1 MRNKRMALI
10 IAVVFALSIMLPVTA
25 FAGNPVTF
33 SGAYPIIDDAANQP
47 AGWFKVAKDEQ
58 AVLAAANWK
67 TFVTIDLSSGAEWV
81 GDGTDV
87 DTIADVTGLITEA
100 VTVGDLVY
108 DADSLQFSVTGAV
121 YDTLTF
127 NVPNLD
133 IDSGTTGDVTV
144 TVKLQALDNNN
155 NHVWTQTGMV
165 TIAKIGD
172 AKLTATAKDKEVFDA
187 PADNQQAADIVI
199 AENQPGVLDTTA
211 PADEIIL
218 EILTD
223 GVTWDAAMSNTAVA
237 SGTAGLAV
245 QDSAGNAGKADLDPT
260 NKIATFLVSSS
271 SSGIAG
277 ELTIKTYLDIAP
289 NVEGDIEVEVRTNNT
304 DALDDTTLVIGNVGE
319 GVITFETEGV
329 DDVDAWVGRNGVTT
343 GDLVIKQ
350 NYQGALKANG
360 SIELT
365 LEGAKW
371 TGNPTSVGGL
381 TAGSRFNDDR
391 SIWFTVTTTNWDEV
405 TLRGGT
411 ELPTISVDADAE
423 PGDLKVIISGTAGAA
438 GEVSLGTIKLPASA
452 SAEIVEVE
460 TAALSQ
466 SAGDITITE
475 AEKNVFVAGNLVL
488 TLPNGCDWSAEP
500 TVEINGDELPGGQ
513 ITISGEQLTI
523 NILAGDLNT
532 TKVDVIEI
540 TDIEY
545 DVDSRFEARDI
556 EVKISGTSLT
566 GGGSTDTILT
576 VTNATGKVAGVVTTS
591 FTAGDEGVTIVN
603 GRTLV
608 QVNKLCDILGL
619 QKSWDSAT
627 KTAYFVKGGKIVA
640 FPMGENA
647 IYINGVKVPV
657 DQGGMIINDYTYAT
671 LRGLQM
677 AFDGELE
684 WDDATKTATFTFTK

>member
-1 MRNKRMALI
+1 MYKLRNKKFAILLTL
-10 IAVVFALSIMLPVTA
+10 VFALSIMMPVTA

-33 SGAYPIIDDAANQP
+33 SGAYPVIDDVANQS

-87 DTIADVTGLITEA
+87 DTIAEVEGLITEA
-100 VTVGDLVY
+100 VSVDDLVY
-108 DADSLQFSVTGAV
+108 DADSLQFSITGAV

-155 NHVWTQTGMV
+155 HVWTQTGTV

-199 AENQPGVLDTTA
+199 TENQPGVLDLAT

-223 GVTWDAAMSNTAVA
+223 GVTWDTAMTTTAT
-237 SGTAGLAV
+237 SGTAGLAFT
-245 QDSAGNAGKADLDPT
+245 SAVLSSGDKV
-260 NKIATFLVSSS
+260 ATFTITKK

-319 GVITFETEGV
+319 GVITFETEDV

-371 TGNPTSVGGL
+371 TGPPTGVDGL

-391 SIWFTVTTTNWDEV
+391 SIWFTVTATDWDEV

-475 AEKNVFVAGNLVL
+475 AEKNVFVAGDLVL

-500 TVEINGDELPGGQ
+500 TVEIDGDELPGGQ
-513 ITISGEQLTI
+513 VAIANEVLTITI
-523 NILAGDLNT
+523 NAGDLNT

-545 DVDSRFEARDI
+545 DVDSRYEARDI
-556 EVKISGTSLT
+556 EVEISGEALT
-566 GGGSTDTILT
+566 NSGSTDTIFT
-576 VTNATGKVAGVVTTS
+576 VVNATGVVPGVVTTS
-591 FTAGDEGVTIVN
+591 FTVGDEGVTVMN

-608 QVNKLCDILGL
+608 QVNTLVETLGL
-619 QKSWDSAT
+619 QKSWDAAT
-627 KTAYFVKGGKIVA
+627 KTAYFVKDGKVVA
-640 FPMGENA
+640 FPIGENA
-647 IYINGVKVPV
+647 IYISGVKVPV
-657 DQGGMIINDYTYAT
+657 DQGGMIVNDFTYAT
-671 LRGLQM
+671 LRGLEM
-677 AFDGELE
+677 AFGGKLT
-684 WDDATKTATFTFTK
+684 WDNDTKTATFVFPN